1 MSLQSDLDGERYDDV
16 IVGVREWVAADPS
29 AAFADATTKRWMS
42 LRWKDL
48 FLREAVQDDAALA
61 TAGKR
66 VSLAN
71 PLAPR
76 LGKDTRSDR
85 QKIAD
90 RFLKDVAAPD
100 WQIELP
106 DPDVTIENATLVLCP
121 GLLSGILHPGAHAF
135 VEDAP
140 VIEEERGWKTLRADL
155 EYS

>member
-106 DPDVTIENATLVLCP
+106 DPTSPSRTRRWFC
-121 GLLSGILHPGAHAF
+121 
-135 VEDAP
+135 AP
-140 VIEEERGWKTLRADL
+140 DCCRGSCTPVPTHSWRMRR
-155 EYS
+155 

>member
-1 MSLQSDLDGERYDDV
+1 
-16 IVGVREWVAADPS
+16 
-29 AAFADATTKRWMS
+29 MS

-90 RFLKDVAAPD
+90 RFLQDVAAPD

-121 GLLSGILHPGAHAF
+121 GLLSGILHPVPTHSW
-135 VEDAP
+135 
-140 VIEEERGWKTLRADL
+140 RMRR
-155 EYS
+155 